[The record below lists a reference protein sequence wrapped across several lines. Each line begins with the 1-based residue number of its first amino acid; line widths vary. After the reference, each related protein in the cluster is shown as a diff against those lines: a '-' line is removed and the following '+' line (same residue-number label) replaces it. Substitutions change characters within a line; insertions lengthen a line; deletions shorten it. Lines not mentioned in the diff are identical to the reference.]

1 MLQNRSSRRVLI
13 TSATMMFLGAAF
25 AVYFAIRWVH
35 MGHADTAAKN
45 VYPFIVSVIVMLDG
59 LMRFLYRNKR
69 NYYSELMKQR
79 RSSETDAE
87 KTPPI
92 IKGWD

>member
-1 MLQNRSSRRVLI
+1 MV
-13 TSATMMFLGAAF
+13 FLGAAF

-69 NYYSELMKQR
+69 NYYSELMRHR